1 MRNMFKISL
10 ENDFQIMKDEKPP
23 IETPC
28 RFLGFDGASFSS
40 AVFNLYTTIVGAG
53 IMALPATL
61 KQLGM
66 IPGLIVIVLGAML
79 TEVSIN
85 VKLRF
90 NKASKV
96 FSYMGL
102 VGDEFGGALTPV
114 SSSTI
119 SNTLL
124 IYMIIIGTIH

>member
-1 MRNMFKISL
+1 
-10 ENDFQIMKDEKPP
+10 
-23 IETPC
+23 
-28 RFLGFDGASFSS
+28 
-40 AVFNLYTTIVGAG
+40 
-53 IMALPATL
+53 MALPATL

-66 IPGLIVIVLGAML
+66 ILGLIVIVLGAML

-90 NKASKV
+90 RRASKA

-102 VGDEFGGALTPV
+102 VDDEFGGALVPV

-119 SNTLL
+119 SNTLVV
-124 IYMIIIGTIH
+124 YMIIIGTIH